1 MLLADGAA
9 VAGEGSVKKEV
20 DMVQQRQVRV
30 AGRGGGEGGALLIH
44 PLIWAVAWDAAQ
56 RCPLQLPVLSRC
68 HGPGAICSASN

>member
-30 AGRGGGEGGALLIH
+30 AGRGGEKE
-44 PLIWAVAWDAAQ
+44 
-56 RCPLQLPVLSRC
+56 VLS
-68 HGPGAICSASN
+68 